1 MNNDTSFQYPK
12 YTRKLFVQD
21 DETKQVESEN
31 KTTNDVNIKSESP
44 NNTPSLN
51 QNSIA
56 NQLYQQNPPQIP
68 ANQMSNQYYS
78 YQNMHYTP
86 PNNMGY
92 INNPNNVPNQMYMY
106 QQPMSYMQQMPQQV
120 YQPYPMVPT
129 QIQPPNYVEL
139 MKAMHQPQSQY
150 MNQQVLMNGG
160 SYNQNM
166 LNVQKSQQVDIS
178 AKLTKRGASLDDYE
192 DAEESSNIP
201 YKNKKQEHHENNKT
215 KKAKVRDSQTKHKP
229 VISYEDTYFTPKPK
243 STGKVAK
250 VSAPKVKSN
259 SFADKYKKL
268 IGKKENVEAL
278 ESKSSDSDSAP
289 EEIKIEK
296 KVTLLPVVEKLNES
310 VTTLPV
316 IDKVETVLEPADK
329 EESSSD
335 DSENDE
341 DEEQKT
347 QFIQGTGISLESEED
362 IKKWQEQRRINWMLK
377 VSNKK
382 NLHNEI
388 LKNPEN
394 FKDSEDSEIQTFL
407 KFQNDHN
414 ITADAQ
420 ETQKNTFK
428 EFGKIKE
435 TVRKMFQQIDKDNN
449 NSSVT
454 NIASMK
460 LIKMEE
466 EKDNLKILP
475 FIKAL
480 GDMNKL
486 DYTLTDNEKEK
497 LFGPKK

>member
-1 MNNDTSFQYPK
+1 MNNEPSFQYPK
-12 YTRKLFVQD
+12 YTRKLFVQND
-21 DETKQVESEN
+21 DSNEAESDN
-31 KTTNDVNIKSESP
+31 NNVNNVNNTSQSP

-56 NQLYQQNPPQIP
+56 NQLYQQTPQPI
-68 ANQMSNQYYS
+68 ASHQYYPQQ
-78 YQNMHYTP
+78 QNMQYSP
-86 PNNMGY
+86 PNNMNY
-92 INNPNNVPNQMYMY
+92 MATQNNVPNQMYMPMY
-106 QQPMSYMQQMPQQV
+106 QQPMSYPQHGYQQ
-120 YQPYPMVPT
+120 YQM
-129 QIQPPNYVEL
+129 QPPNYVE
-139 MKAMHQPQSQY
+139 MIKSMQQMTQNQY
-150 MNQQVLMNGG
+150 MNQQVPVNNA
-160 SYNQNM
+160 SFNQHIHDVNK
-166 LNVQKSQQVDIS
+166 NNHHDDIS

-192 DAEESSNIP
+192 DGDDSNVMP
-201 YKNKKQEHHENNKT
+201 YKNNKKDNVEHNKNRKG
-215 KKAKVRDSQTKHKP
+215 KKRDMPSKNRP
-229 VISYEDTYFTPKPK
+229 VISYEDTYFTPKAK
-243 STGKVAK
+243 NNANKVTK
-250 VSAPKVKSN
+250 PTTSSVKTN

-268 IGKKENVEAL
+268 IGKKENVEP
-278 ESKSSDSDSAP
+278 EPKSSDSDGAP
-289 EEIKIEK
+289 EEVKIEK
-296 KVTLLPVVEKLNES
+296 KVTILPIAEKTDDLPVVAKID
-310 VTTLPV
+310 PV
-316 IDKVETVLEPADK
+316 EETPVK
-329 EESSSD
+329 ESSDSD
-335 DSENDE
+335 SDLE

-362 IKKWQEQRRINWMLK
+362 IKKWQEQRKINWMLK

-394 FKDSEDSEIQTFL
+394 FKDSEDAEIQNFL
-407 KFQNDHN
+407 KFQKDHN
-414 ITADAQ
+414 ITADTQ
-420 ETQKNTFK
+420 EIQKNTFK

-486 DYTLTDNEKEK
+486 EYTLTDNEKEK
-497 LFGPKK
+497 LFGPKR